1 MDNNSNPEQVWIPLE
16 AQQGRL
22 ATLVKLSQVNDN
34 PDFLGWFNR
43 LLHDNSIPLSFD
55 YEGEISNDVLNDQS
69 YRNVNSVGDLM
80 DWCSNRTK
88 LFQAQRLAY
97 FKPVRIEI
105 MNDKVGLVCT
115 TDTRTDMIYIPD
127 SIKTIAVYPDAAW
140 DDEVLDALQHTTDTF
155 KDSMLYSSNII
166 AFICEPLF

>member
-22 ATLVKLSQVNDN
+22 ATLVKLSQVKGN

-55 YEGEISNDVLNDQS
+55 YEYEISDQVMS
-69 YRNVNSVGDLM
+69 EHSCREIGTVGELM
-80 DWCSNRTK
+80 DWCTNRTQ
-88 LFQAQRLAY
+88 LFMDQRLIR
-97 FKPVRIEI
+97 FHPHHLEVRNEV
-105 MNDKVGLVCT
+105 VGLVCNST
-115 TDTRTDMIYIPD
+115 ASQDEFFIPD
-127 SIKTIAVYPDAAW
+127 SVKSVTALPDQAW
-140 DDEVLDALQHTTDTF
+140 DDELLKNLHNTTMSY
-155 KDSMLYSSNII
+155 KDSILYSCNII